1 MLPIKVKGKER
12 FLTFFDMM
20 SAGKFVLLFTIILH
34 ISVPTFGLGLFW
46 KIMNHAHRS
55 NPIQFSAL
63 KENRVPESIKDQ
75 IEESIIRF
83 ARRRFNCL

>member
-55 NPIQFSAL
+55 NPIQFSAP
-63 KENRVPESIKDQ
+63 KENRVPESIEDQ
-75 IEESIIRF
+75 IKESIIRF
-83 ARRRFNCL
+83 ARRRLTSL